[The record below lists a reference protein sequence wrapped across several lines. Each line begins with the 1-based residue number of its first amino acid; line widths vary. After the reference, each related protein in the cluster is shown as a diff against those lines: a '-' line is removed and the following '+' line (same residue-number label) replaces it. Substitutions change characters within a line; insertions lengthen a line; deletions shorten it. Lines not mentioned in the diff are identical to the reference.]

1 MVHERERDE
10 ALSERLPRE
19 KTPARSF
26 DRDGRRGE
34 LLLERLERSEVALD
48 LVGERARRLAAAARL
63 HVLPVL
69 HVVLVARAVERD
81 EPLVVLGEREVAALA
96 RLVELAERGVQ
107 PIDVRLVVLVVVEL
121 ERRLVDVRLEG
132 VVFVRQRGKLVG
144 HGSETPWG
152 W

>member
-1 MVHERERDE
+1 LVLQVVRVLPRVADEKRRRARERAVLMVHERERDE

-48 LVGERARRLAAAARL
+48 LIGDRARRLAAAARL

-69 HVVLVARAVERD
+69 HVV
-81 EPLVVLGEREVAALA
+81 
-96 RLVELAERGVQ
+96 
-107 PIDVRLVVLVVVEL
+107 
-121 ERRLVDVRLEG
+121 
-132 VVFVRQRGKLVG
+132 
-144 HGSETPWG
+144 
-152 W
+152 